1 MIVRLA
7 ALAALAAAAALALP
21 AAAAQAQTPA
31 YLYLKTTGF
40 YGAVDMIPSG
50 NQVGECTTYCT
61 FAFPRGTNV
70 RLTAQPGQG
79 RFLQWSRWATSI
91 GSLCSGPSRT
101 CTITMNSSTAVRAVS
116 SPVSLRVGATDGGFV
131 TVGNPGPPCG
141 SSCYLY
147 NLGAIAS
154 IHAEAVGENAFRG
167 WSGGCANAG
176 PDCGVRMT
184 DNRVLGASFRCT
196 SSDTCTNSQ
205 PLTNKLRFW
214 VKVIGGSVSGSVNC
228 GGSCLK
234 MVGVGEQLSLR
245 ASSGRVQWL
254 GRYIRCASG
263 TSRCTF
269 RVGTNST
276 SSSPA
281 LVVRYY

>member
-1 MIVRLA
+1 MIVRVA
-7 ALAALAAAAALALP
+7 ALAAVAALALP
-21 AAAAQAQTPA
+21 CAAAQGDTPA

-40 YGAVDMIPSG
+40 YGAVDMVPSG
-50 NQVGECTTYCT
+50 SQVGDCTTYCT

-79 RFLQWSRWATSI
+79 RFLQWSPWATRI
-91 GSLCSGPSRT
+91 GSLCFGTSRT
-101 CTITMNSSTAVRAVS
+101 CTITMNSSTAVRAVF
-116 SPVSLRVGATDGGFV
+116 SPVSLRVTSTDGGFV
-131 TVGNPGPPCG
+131 SVRNPGPPCG

-147 NLGAIAS
+147 DLGAIAS

-167 WSGGCANAG
+167 WSGGCVNAG

-196 SSDTCTNSQ
+196 STDSCSIRQ
-205 PLTNKLRFW
+205 PLTTKLNFW
-214 VKVIGGSVSGSVNC
+214 VKVIGGRVSGSLSC

-234 MVGVGEQLSLR
+234 QVGVGQQLSLR

-254 GRYIRCASG
+254 SRVIRCASG
-263 TSRCTF
+263 SSRCTF
-269 RVGTNST
+269 KVGTNST
-276 SSSPA
+276 SSSPL
-281 LVVRYY
+281 LVVRFY